1 VVAGSVFSLGDFLHP
16 QDKKEIPCKMYKG
29 FLNFWGKI
37 SHILRENS
45 QKLDIEFMEVAT
57 TK

>member
-1 VVAGSVFSLGDFLHP
+1 
-16 QDKKEIPCKMYKG
+16 
-29 FLNFWGKI
+29 LNFWGKI

-57 TK
+57 TKWDFEKKSTFLLDL